1 MVHSTRPAA
10 CHVTLTADELVNR
23 LLALREAL
31 TARRESRAVVACQV
45 WDLIDD
51 VRRSAVAPVAGGS
64 PDDFEEFDPEF
75 EADPANWPAWTDAD
89 RWVPTF
95 DGPTPL
101 EILERDAEEGISFDP
116 TPETVSREGFTP
128 GGPGW
133 SDLAS
138 RSGRFVPSQADWDDY
153 ASWCE
158 RQGYGVTDEDL
169 IAAGLAVG

>member
-1 MVHSTRPAA
+1 MNSTRPAA
-10 CHVTLTADELVNR
+10 KSYITLTAAELVAR
-23 LLALREAL
+23 LLEIRESL
-31 TARRESRAVVACQV
+31 MARRESRAVVACEV
-45 WDLIDD
+45 WGLVDD
-51 VRRSAVAPVAGGS
+51 IRRSAVAPVAGGS
-64 PDDFEEFDPEF
+64 PDDFEEFD
-75 EADPANWPAWTDAD
+75 EAFFSDEWPAYPDD
-89 RWVPTF
+89 EL
-95 DGPTPL
+95 DGYTWEPTPIEVL
-101 EILERDAEEGISFDP
+101 ARDAADELTFTP
-116 TPETVSREGFTP
+116 TAETVASEGYTP